1 MGEDSLLHVRGL
13 WSGIRDNTS
22 ATLLDTYPM
31 LQSKLCNI
39 LFAKEFGKRFAS
51 AGVTTYA
58 VHPGAVITELGRDIK
73 KKLPRF
79 LVPVTDYLAGLGSL

>member
-1 MGEDSLLHVRGL
+1 
-13 WSGIRDNTS
+13 
-22 ATLLDTYPM
+22 M
-31 LQSKLCNI
+31 LQSKLSNI
-39 LFAKEFGKRFAS
+39 LFAKEFGKRFSS

-79 LVPVTDYLAGLGSL
+79 LVPVTDYLAGLGSIHLTFEHCLDLSLIHISEPTRPY